1 MTLEW
6 PAAGG
11 VHCLEAVPMKKALL
25 FTVLLLSSCAALAQT
40 SVRVRGTIAAVQ
52 GDALSVR
59 APDGSLQS
67 LELPANLAVVAARAI
82 RLEDLKA
89 DAYVGVAAR
98 KAADGSL
105 VATDIHPIG
114 PQVPNGYVDKWDLGP
129 GFTMTNANLEG
140 VVQAA
145 GGRRI
150 TLKYK
155 DGEKTILVP
164 DGTPVVDFDPA
175 DRAALR
181 PGETVFVAARKEADG
196 RIVAQ
201 RVVVSRNGVKP
212 GF

>member
-1 MTLEW
+1 
-6 PAAGG
+6 
-11 VHCLEAVPMKKALL
+11 MKK
-25 FTVLLLSSCAALAQT
+25 VLLLAVLVVSSCAALAQT

-52 GDALSVR
+52 GDALSLR
-59 APDGSLQS
+59 AADGRTLT
-67 LELPANLAVVAARAI
+67 LELPANTGVAAARAI
-82 RLEDLKA
+82 RLEDLKPN
-89 DAYVGVAAR
+89 AYVGVAAR

-114 PQVPNGYVDKWDLGP
+114 PQVPGGYVDDWDLGP

-175 DRAALR
+175 DRSALK

-196 RIVAQ
+196 RLVAL
-201 RVVVSRNGVKP
+201 RVFVSRNGVKP